1 MNSIQRRILRIL
13 YAWSLE
19 HFTEYMRKEE
29 FLTRM
34 GIRDPAV
41 TGELLED
48 LERKGLVETVPQDGS
63 WEAVRITP
71 DGVKIIRISDII

>member
-1 MNSIQRRILRIL
+1 MSDVQRRILRIL

-19 HFTEYMRKEE
+19 HFTEYMRREV

-34 GIRDPAV
+34 GLQDSAV

-48 LERKGLVETVPQDGS
+48 LEKKGFVETVPPDGP

>member
-1 MNSIQRRILRIL
+1 MQDS
-13 YAWSLE
+13 
-19 HFTEYMRKEE
+19 
-29 FLTRM
+29 
-34 GIRDPAV
+34 AV

-48 LERKGLVETVPQDGS
+48 LEKKGFVETVPPDGP

>member
-1 MNSIQRRILRIL
+1 
-13 YAWSLE
+13 
-19 HFTEYMRKEE
+19 
-29 FLTRM
+29 M